1 MTVTLRVALQIA
13 EAGLF
18 AYVATWFWTLYA
30 QRAAARE
37 NGLFALVAFGG
48 AVHALGTAM
57 VVGAH
62 SLADAALG
70 QRLVH
75 SGVLVA
81 TGALARFIDALT
93 GAKLAWSRPAAGT
106 LGLLA
111 CVALAGGFFDPGH
124 PAASYDESWA
134 ATPSGRLTPVGV
146 TGLALGVVVFLAA
159 TASLGRAA
167 RQTPRL
173 RAAFLAMLV
182 PLASGAF
189 DVASRILGGPT
200 LHLAALGG
208 VFLVVSMSHVLL
220 ERLVDIDTALERK
233 TAELEA
239 AHATLRAAEAT
250 LVRTEQLAAVGELSA
265 VIAHE
270 IRNPLAILKNAAS
283 GLSRERLSEVD
294 RETLLTIL
302 DQEADRLNRL
312 VNDLL
317 AYASPLVP
325 DATRVD
331 LVDLVRRAAQLAL
344 ESHVARDDIRVEVVA
359 DPAPRQ
365 AWADPALLRHALIN
379 IVDNAIL
386 AMPAGGKVTIRLADV
401 VRRGGRYVAIAFTDE
416 GEGMDTIVRKRARD
430 VFFTTRS
437 SGTGLGLAIVD
448 RVARVHRGFVEIESR
463 HGHGTTV
470 TLYVPTDPGSAPP
483 PPS

>member
-1 MTVTLRVALQIA
+1 MTLSLRTALQIA

-18 AYVATWFWTLYA
+18 TYVALWFAMLYA

-37 NGLFALVAFGG
+37 NGLFALVAFGA
-48 AVHALGTAM
+48 AVSALGTAL
-57 VVGAH
+57 VVRAH
-62 SLADAALG
+62 SLADASLG

-75 SGVLVA
+75 AGVIGA
-81 TGALARFIDALT
+81 TGALALLIDELT
-93 GAKLAWSRPAAGT
+93 ERNRSGSIWSAR
-106 LGLLA
+106 LCLLFVCLA
-111 CVALAGGFFDPGH
+111 CAGGFFDPGD
-124 PAASYDESWA
+124 PAPSYDGSFS
-134 ATPSGRLTPVGV
+134 ATPSGRLTPLGV
-146 TGLALGVVVFLAA
+146 AGLAITV
-159 TASLGRAA
+159 
-167 RQTPRL
+167 
-173 RAAFLAMLV
+173 AAFLNATVTLGRSARQAPRFRPAFIATMV
-182 PLASGAF
+182 PLACGVF
-189 DVASRILGGPT
+189 DVSSRILGGPT

-208 VFLVVSMSHVLL
+208 VFLVVAMSHVLL
-220 ERLVDIDTALERK
+220 ERLVDVDAALERK
-233 TAELEA
+233 TSELER
-239 AHATLRAAEAT
+239 AHETVRAAEKT

-270 IRNPLAILKNAAS
+270 IRNPLAILKNAAT
-283 GLSRERLSEVD
+283 GLSRERISEVD

-325 DATRVD
+325 DPRLVD
-331 LVDLVRRAAQLAL
+331 LVELVRRAAQLAL
-344 ESHVARDDIRVEVVA
+344 ESHPHREDIRVQVRAE
-359 DPAPRQ
+359 PPPRA

-386 AMPAGGKVTIRLADV
+386 AMPSGGEVTIQLQDV
-401 VRRGGRYVAIAFTDE
+401 VRRGAPYVAIAFTDE
-416 GEGMDTIVRKRARD
+416 GEGMDTIVRKRATD

-463 HGHGTTV
+463 HGQGTTV
-470 TLYVPTDPGSAPP
+470 TLYVPTDRSSVPP
-483 PPS
+483 PHA